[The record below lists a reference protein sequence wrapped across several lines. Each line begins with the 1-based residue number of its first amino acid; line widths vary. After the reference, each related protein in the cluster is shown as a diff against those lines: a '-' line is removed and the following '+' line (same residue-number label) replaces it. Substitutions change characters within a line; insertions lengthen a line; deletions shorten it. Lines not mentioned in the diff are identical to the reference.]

1 MSSFPSSENNGKSC
15 GNCCHI
21 LQLSVAGSL
30 SELAPKQFWQFSP
43 SQNHRGALEHS
54 VLQKTGSVL
63 WARLRRGIKTILVPL
78 ITVFWLDKISVCQ
91 QVSMVL
97 GVLSNLDF
105 LVMFPQILKLVQI
118 VSYVRDAG
126 TLLRHLTR
134 SPSSVEWN
142 RVSYSASL
150 NAAVL

>member
-1 MSSFPSSENNGKSC
+1 MSSLLSSENNGKSC

-43 SQNHRGALEHS
+43 SQNHTGALDHS

-63 WARLRRGIKTILVPL
+63 WARVRRGIKKIPVPS
-78 ITVFWLDKISVCQ
+78 ITMFWLDMISVCQ
-91 QVSMVL
+91 QVSVGL
-97 GVLSNLDF
+97 GVLISKLDF
-105 LVMFPQILKLVQI
+105 LVMFPQIVKLFQI
-118 VSYVRDAG
+118 VRYVRDAG
-126 TLLRHLTR
+126 IRLRHLTH

-142 RVSYSASL
+142 TVS
-150 NAAVL
+150 